1 MNPLR
6 CLAAPLLAAL
16 ALATPAALSA
26 APPAGSALPFALPRG
41 WQVERVVI
49 LMRHGVRSPDAAP
62 PTIPGLPAPWPGWPN
77 ERGVLTDH
85 GARAIALLAASDRA
99 WLRSYGLVPPNGCP
113 AAGHVAIL
121 ANSFERT
128 IRTAQVYAANVAP
141 GCALATMHKPLGQPD
156 PLFPSAA
163 NRNLVVDPARADA
176 AARAAIGK
184 GGLAAWDRRLQPL
197 LARLNRIL
205 CGTSARQCGIHGPS
219 TLEPATTGRPPRVH
233 GSIERA
239 AKASSALL
247 LQYANGWPASLVG
260 WGRATG
266 DDITALTALVN
277 VPYQITVR
285 PPYLSSLETGL
296 LKRRMA
302 AALSPAQPAR
312 ITVIVGHDGT
322 IASLAGDLGLHW
334 KIPGFAADFPSF
346 GAGIGFAALRGPG
359 GQGRVIAFFR
369 GQSLEQI
376 RGLSRTPAY
385 AQLMPLR
392 CGQRSGGD
400 CQPVAFTRM
409 LAGPGR

>member
-1 MNPLR
+1 M
-6 CLAAPLLAAL
+6 
-16 ALATPAALSA
+16 
-26 APPAGSALPFALPRG
+26 
-41 WQVERVVI
+41 VI

-62 PTIPGLPAPWPGWPN
+62 PAIPGLPAPWPGWPDT
-77 ERGVLTDH
+77 RGLLTDH
-85 GARAIALLAASDRA
+85 GARAIALLAASDRL
-99 WLRSYGLVPPNGCP
+99 WLRRYGLVPANGCP
-113 AAGHVAIL
+113 AAGRVAIL

-141 GCALATMHKPLGQPD
+141 GCALATVHKPLGQPD

-205 CGTSARQCGIHGPS
+205 CGSSAADCGIRGGS
-219 TLEPATTGRPPRVH
+219 TLEPATTSRPPRVH

-247 LQYANGWPASLVG
+247 LQYANGWPASRVG

-266 DDITALTALVN
+266 ADITALTTLVN

-285 PPYLSSLETGL
+285 PPYLSSLEIGM

-302 AALSPAQPAR
+302 LALSPSQPAR
-312 ITVIVGHDGT
+312 LTVIVGHDGT

-346 GAGIGFAALRGPG
+346 GAGIGFATLRGPG
-359 GQGRVIAFFR
+359 GQSRVVAFFR

-376 RGLSRTPAY
+376 RGLARTPAY
-385 AQLMPLR
+385 AQVLPLR
-392 CGQRSGGD
+392 CGQPSGGD
-400 CQPVAFTRM
+400 CQPAAFTRM
-409 LAGPGR
+409 LVDTPR